1 MTLAS
6 WRRNMG
12 IAGIVLLLVGA
23 TLMVGG
29 GLYAGREGYAAGG
42 DVMTGIWVGT
52 IGTLGVVSG
61 VVLLKLGLMGPYP
74 KAYADR
80 LPPVGPEVDD

>member
-6 WRRNMG
+6 WRRNMMIG
-12 IAGIVLLLVGA
+12 GVLLLLVGA

-29 GLYAGREGYAAGG
+29 GLSAGRAQYSPGG

-52 IGTLGVVSG
+52 AGTLGVVAG
-61 VVLLKLGLMGPYP
+61 VVLMKLGLFGPYP
-74 KAYADR
+74 KQFAH
-80 LPPVGPEVDD
+80 LWPPQGPEVEE